1 MNRTRPILFLLF
13 ACTAAAAARMPL
25 KHVIGENVAQ
35 FAEKEG
41 IDLKACRA
49 RKLHAWT
56 CKALISAEQGNRVT
70 VGKDGEW
77 SAVLDG
83 GKLIS
88 YDDDLKNSSGAERA
102 TTSRPDSTK

>member
-1 MNRTRPILFLLF
+1 MNRTRTILFLCF
-13 ACTAAAAARMPL
+13 VCTASAQARIPP

-41 IDLKACRA
+41 VDLKACRE
-49 RKLHAWT
+49 RKLHTWT
-56 CKALISAEQGNRVT
+56 CKALISAEQGYRVT
-70 VGKDGEW
+70 IGKDGQW

-88 YDDDLKNSSGAERA
+88 YDDDLK
-102 TTSRPDSTK
+102 

>member
-1 MNRTRPILFLLF
+1 MNRARTLLFLLF
-13 ACTAAAAARMPL
+13 ACTAAAAARSPL

-49 RKLHAWT
+49 RKLHTWT

-88 YDDDLKNSSGAERA
+88 YDDNLKNTSGAEGA
-102 TTSRPDSTK
+102 ATSRPSSSK